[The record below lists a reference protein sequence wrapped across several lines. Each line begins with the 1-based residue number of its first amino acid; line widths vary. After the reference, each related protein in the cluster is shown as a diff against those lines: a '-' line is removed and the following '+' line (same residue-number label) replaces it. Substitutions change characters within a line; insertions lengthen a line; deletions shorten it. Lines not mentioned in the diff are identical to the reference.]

1 LAQKGT
7 RTASLPS
14 VLSILADKGS
24 AMSVL
29 GNIANWDP
37 VLWMSIL
44 MVIIAIVIFIF
55 LVFKIKALMKQDAD
69 AHKNQN

>member
-1 LAQKGT
+1 
-7 RTASLPS
+7 
-14 VLSILADKGS
+14 
-24 AMSVL
+24 MSVL

-55 LVFKIKALMKQDAD
+55 LVFKIKALMKQDAE
-69 AHKNQN
+69 AHKNRN